1 MNVLRKGSKGSDVT
15 ALQIA
20 LNKNL
25 QPSPY
30 LPLDGQFGLKTF
42 EALKLF
48 QVQEKLTADGV
59 AGKKTWRALGLM
71 RVASVA
77 PPVLASTNTFAPWFN
92 IALSENGVSE
102 IKTKGIH
109 NGKIIEYHS
118 TTTLGAKTDEIPW
131 CSSFVNWVMIAAG
144 YKGTNNALA
153 KSWASWGA
161 LVSTPFPGAI
171 TVIKRKNKGSDTATG
186 SSTGYHVAF
195 FVSLS
200 PTKIRLLG
208 GNQGDKV
215 KESGFML
222 RSYEVVGYRKPLFKT
237 IGAPFNSNSSA
248 RYV

>member
-30 LPLDGQFGLKTF
+30 LPIDGQFGLKVF
-42 EALKLF
+42 AALKLF
-48 QVQEKLTADGV
+48 QIQEELGADGI
-59 AGKKTWRALGLM
+59 AGKKTWSALGLM
-71 RVASVA
+71 KIASVA
-77 PPVLASTNTFAPWFN
+77 PPVLASTNIFAPWLN
-92 IALSENGVSE
+92 IALAEKGVAE
-102 IKTKGIH
+102 IKAKGVH
-109 NGKIIEYHS
+109 NKKIIEYHS

-131 CSSFVNWVMIAAG
+131 CSSFVNWVMIAGG
-144 YKGTNNALA
+144 YKGTDNALA
-153 KSWASWGA
+153 KSWASWGE

-171 TVIKRKNKGSDTATG
+171 TVIKRKNKNSDAATG

-200 PTKIRLLG
+200 STQIRLLG

-222 RSYEVVGYRKPLFKT
+222 RSYEVVGYRKPLFKI
-237 IGAPFNSNSSA
+237 IGIPLNSDPSM
-248 RYV
+248 RYA